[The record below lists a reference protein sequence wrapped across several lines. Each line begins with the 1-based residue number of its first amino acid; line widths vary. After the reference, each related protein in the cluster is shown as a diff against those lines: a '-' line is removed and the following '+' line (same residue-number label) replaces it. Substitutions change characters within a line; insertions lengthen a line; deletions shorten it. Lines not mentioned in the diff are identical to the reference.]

1 MAFEFDPHAMF
12 RESAA
17 MIAAGG
23 RCVKLNGITA
33 DGYCTCGKDGHHING
48 RVQKQCGKHPTGGD
62 GWQHRVART
71 EEDLEAW
78 LEEYENTGIPFN
90 VGLVLGP
97 STGII
102 DIEWDDPMAQ
112 QYAEQIGLT
121 RIVTPTYTSG
131 RSEHRL
137 FLWDDRFA
145 QVEKAVVYPGGL
157 EVRLGVG
164 KKASQSVIPCSWH
177 WKGLQYKWKP
187 TMRIDEVELAKV
199 PEELVRSIVSGK
211 VKGRTTSKI
220 KSSRHVLHGSVGEG
234 YRHPTLL
241 ALATKLV
248 MRNKFFENDNEQEDM
263 LALIWNTNLQNC
275 KPPKSRDEVVS
286 ILQSCVSYRRELEQ
300 SHESVPEEDDELDA
314 ASAAIAKRIEDGET
328 PKAVSGYQ
336 LQGLEWKPVDNWADG
351 EWWPGDW
358 EVQMIQSDPPEIVLC
373 VKQWIDTP
381 CEGRVTFGFD
391 EFRSATKVA
400 NKVFS
405 ATRRV
410 ILDGDRGEWERIWRG
425 QDGNAK
431 RPKIR
436 GLVEKLI
443 EKKQTKKDAD
453 IHVGTSSL
461 RYATLASYLLET
473 FTKATQPRNEEKPE
487 PNISGRPCWMTP
499 DELWFKWSKTWED
512 IGRTHDVQ
520 AGERIR
526 IRHLLCQRMSAT
538 DIPEGRHTFGTV
550 RHSFV
555 VFSPAWVAAVQ
566 ALAEGAPRQN
576 AAPQDHA
583 TENPLISGGERI
595 LLEQKTCSEN
605 PYSASL
611 NVSPMEAM
619 T

>member
-17 MIAAGG
+17 VIAAGG

-48 RVQKQCGKHPTGGD
+48 QVQKQCGKHPSGGD

-78 LEEYENTGIPFN
+78 LEEYERTKVPFN
-90 VGLVLGP
+90 AGLLLGP

-102 DIEWDDPMAQ
+102 DIEWDDPTAK

-121 RIVTPTYTSG
+121 RIETPTYTSG

-137 FLWDDRFA
+137 FLWDDRFS

-177 WKGLQYKWKP
+177 WKGVQYKWKP
-187 TMRIDEVELAKV
+187 TLRIDEVELAKV
-199 PEELVRSIVSGK
+199 PEELVRAIVSGK
-211 VKGRTTSKI
+211 VKGRPTAKL
-220 KSSRHVLHGSVGEG
+220 KSSRHVIHGDVGEG

-248 MRNKFFENDNEQEDM
+248 MRNDFYEDDDEQEDI
-263 LALIWNTNLQNC
+263 LGLVWNTNLQRC
-275 KPPKSRDEVVS
+275 KPPKSKDEVAS
-286 ILQSCVSYRRELEQ
+286 IVQSCVSYKRELEQ
-300 SHESVPEEDDELDA
+300 SGELVPKAKDELDEA
-314 ASAAIAKRIEDGET
+314 AKKIAQRSEEGIV
-328 PKAVSGYQ
+328 PKVVSGYQ
-336 LQGLEWKPVDNWADG
+336 LHGLEWRPVDGWADG
-351 EWWPGDW
+351 EWMPGDW
-358 EVQMIQSDPPEIVLC
+358 DVQMIQSDPPEIVLC
-373 VKQWIDTP
+373 VKQWSDTP

-391 EFRSATKVA
+391 EFRSSTKVA
-400 NKVFS
+400 NKIFAS
-405 ATRRV
+405 TRRV

-425 QDGNAK
+425 QDGSAK

-443 EKKQTKKDAD
+443 EKKQTKKDGD
-453 IHVGTSSL
+453 IHVGTSGL
-461 RYATLASYLLET
+461 RYATLAAYLLES
-473 FTKATQPRNEEKPE
+473 FTKATQPRSEENPE

-499 DELWFKWSKTWED
+499 DQLWFKWSKTWED
-512 IGRTHDVQ
+512 IGRSHDVQ

-526 IRHLLCQRMSAT
+526 IRHLLCQRMAVT
-538 DIPEGRHTFGTV
+538 DMPEGRHTFGTV
-550 RHSFV
+550 RHAYV
-555 VFSPAWVAAVQ
+555 IFSPAWVAAVQ
-566 ALAEGAPRQN
+566 SLAEGA
-576 AAPQDHA
+576 AKGL
-583 TENPLISGGERI
+583 TENSLIYGGDEMVG
-595 LLEQKTCSEN
+595 EVKACSEN
-605 PYSASL
+605 PYSASFD
-611 NVSPMEAM
+611 VSPLSAS